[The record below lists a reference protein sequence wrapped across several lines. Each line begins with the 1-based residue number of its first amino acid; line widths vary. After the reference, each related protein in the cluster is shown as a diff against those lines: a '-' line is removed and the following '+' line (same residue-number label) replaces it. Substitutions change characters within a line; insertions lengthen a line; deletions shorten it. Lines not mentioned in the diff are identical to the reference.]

1 MILFFLW
8 GELLHPGHKKSE
20 GANDTEDF
28 CFWKKWAQV
37 VTL

>member
-1 MILFFLW
+1 MIYFFWW

-28 CFWKKWAQV
+28 CFWKKWAHV